1 MFDIGGTEL
10 LLMAVVALVIIG
22 PKDLPRVLRVIGQYT
37 GKARTMTRHLRSGF
51 DEMLRQ
57 AELEEMEKKWADYNR
72 QVMAQTPAIADAAP
86 TPAAQHPAAPDPT
99 PAEAPAETA
108 SAETV
113 VGEIAARETAAG
125 ETGAGGNPPSTSPP
139 FPSAET
145 PMVEAPS
152 TEPPLSGTPPPETP
166 TAGSGPDRP

>member
-125 ETGAGGNPPSTSPP
+125 ETRAGGPCLRATGRRR
-139 FPSAET
+139 
-145 PMVEAPS
+145 
-152 TEPPLSGTPPPETP
+152 SGASGRDAACRNAYCQNA
-166 TAGSGPDRP
+166 AGRRISGRDVCC